1 MNIQNIERF
10 GTTARYSD
18 VVAHGNTVYLVEVA
32 HDLEADAAAQ
42 TREILASIERSLA
55 LAGSDKTRLLQ
66 VTIYLADMA
75 DYDAMN
81 AVFRGRFG
89 HQPHCLL
96 HAPRRIER
104 DRPRLHHRHV
114 TQPDEEQVVAAG
126 EQDLH
131 VRPAQPAHLLIGRER
146 RVVIVD
152 VDVIVVPGVEV
163 DGDVRRRPH
172 LDL

>member
-1 MNIQNIERF
+1 MNIENIQRY

-32 HDLEADAAAQ
+32 HTLEADIAAQ

-81 AVFRGRFG
+81 EVWDAWLPAGT
-89 HQPHCLL
+89 
-96 HAPRRIER
+96 APSRACIEA
-104 DRPRLHHRHV
+104 RLAKPGYKVELVV
-114 TQPDEEQVVAAG
+114 TAA
-126 EQDLH
+126 
-131 VRPAQPAHLLIGRER
+131 R
-146 RVVIVD
+146 
-152 VDVIVVPGVEV
+152 
-163 DGDVRRRPH
+163 
-172 LDL
+172 